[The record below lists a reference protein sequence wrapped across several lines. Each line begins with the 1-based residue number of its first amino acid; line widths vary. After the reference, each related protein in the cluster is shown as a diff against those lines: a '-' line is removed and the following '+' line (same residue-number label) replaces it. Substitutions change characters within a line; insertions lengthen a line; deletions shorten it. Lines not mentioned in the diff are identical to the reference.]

1 MWGMSVAVTAVV
13 HFALGDRL
21 GNYRVERE
29 LGSSQTGTSYQAVH
43 VVLPRRAV
51 LKISTL
57 PALAKQLLREACILE
72 ALRHP
77 GAPQVYESGLL
88 PDRRPWFAVESVCGI
103 TLADRVAQGTLGAL
117 ETTTLVRDVANV
129 LEHAHRRGVVH
140 RGLRPDRIVLAVHR
154 RFPICIPDWSCARTH
169 DAAHA
174 IPHLPS
180 ADAQQFLAPEQL
192 RGDTVDDRADVY
204 ALGLIAYFAL
214 TGVHPFAS
222 LDARRPTRDVVP
234 NAPTELATMID
245 AMLALDRFDRPSAAE
260 VRSDLDWLA
269 SALSSDAAPAAPIE
283 DIELVDTDG
292 VPAVAMPRIRKPRWT
307 PAYAVPATDDYA
319 EIEIAPSKLQD

>member
-1 MWGMSVAVTAVV
+1 VV
-13 HFALGDRL
+13 RFAPNDRL

-29 LGSSQTGTSYQAVH
+29 LDSSPTGTLYQVVH

-51 LKISTL
+51 LKVTTL
-57 PALAKQLLREACILE
+57 PALAKQMLREACILE

-88 PDRRPWFAVESVCGI
+88 ADRRPWFAVEAVDGI
-103 TLADRVAQGTLGAL
+103 TLAQRVAQGVLGAL
-117 ETTTLVRDVANV
+117 ETTTLVRDIANV

-140 RGLRPDRIVLAVHR
+140 RGLRPDRVVLAAHR

-174 IPHLPS
+174 IPHLP
-180 ADAQQFLAPEQL
+180 AAEARPFLAPEQL
-192 RGDTVDDRADVY
+192 RGDTVDDRADIY

-214 TGVHPFAS
+214 TAAHPFAS
-222 LDARRPTRDVVP
+222 LDGRRPTREVVP
-234 NAPTELATMID
+234 SAPAELATMID

-269 SALSSDAAPAAPIE
+269 SALASDAAPAAPIE

-292 VPAVAMPRIRKPRWT
+292 VPAVAMPRIRKLRWT

-319 EIEIAPSKLQD
+319 EIEIATTTLQD